1 MYFRTQLSISY
12 VDVGMFILEEIWKKH
27 GGLIRS
33 AQYESSLPYLQ
44 HVSVSFRATVTTET
58 SVIFSIGNCYIA
70 ILITFS
76 DKHSC
81 DFFFHSCYCTKRSG
95 AMTFKILLTIQTLNT
110 INWIFKTKQMKNC
123 WAHSW
128 IVCAKTVQKM
138 NSWIGH
144 NKQSVVAWVM
154 ACYIKADRKCAL
166 IRISL
171 SLASEHLSM
180 TCCCSGEIYR

>member
-1 MYFRTQLSISY
+1 MSLWFAHKKKELSLYFRTQLSISY

-44 HVSVSFRATVTTET
+44 HVSVSFRAAVTTET

-81 DFFFHSCYCTKRSG
+81 DFFFSFLLLHK
-95 AMTFKILLTIQTLNT
+95 KI
-110 INWIFKTKQMKNC
+110 WCHDF
-123 WAHSW
+123 
-128 IVCAKTVQKM
+128 
-138 NSWIGH
+138 
-144 NKQSVVAWVM
+144 
-154 ACYIKADRKCAL
+154 
-166 IRISL
+166 
-171 SLASEHLSM
+171 
-180 TCCCSGEIYR
+180 